1 MELIEVLDGE
11 TFLRD
16 MSLYRDLPWS
26 PQQAQLLFKRT
37 HQSEIITRETV
48 EDLGHIAGGM
58 SCDWLK
64 LWTNE
69 TDFSELLQFVSE
81 LPGGVRP
88 ALVRN
93 HKLPTWYP
101 SCPPPLLFP
110 SHSFLLS
117 IFRYIFLS
125 RKVFL
130 ELFRASYFILV
141 CFVLCYQRKC
151 VVEELRQRPEE
162 DLDGISPWF
171 AAELPVNLIESL
183 SNTSLTAILAHI
195 QQHFVDFLKLPRHK
209 QMALAEKAIT
219 VLGTSQGLAEGEP
232 LWTSWGPCCPSWTG
246 TPWGW
251 WTEGPWGCGWM
262 S

>member
-1 MELIEVLDGE
+1 MSWVCAVLLNIMWYSCKSFHDK
-11 TFLRD
+11 TRD
-16 MSLYRDLPWS
+16 SVSTQFYSVSLTWITNAIFQR
-26 PQQAQLLFKRT
+26 Q
-37 HQSEIITRETV
+37 IIHPIIYLVFR
-48 EDLGHIAGGM
+48 DLGHIAGGM

-141 CFVLCYQRKC
+141 CSDVLC
-151 VVEELRQRPEE
+151 
-162 DLDGISPWF
+162 
-171 AAELPVNLIESL
+171 
-183 SNTSLTAILAHI
+183 
-195 QQHFVDFLKLPRHK
+195 FVTRGN
-209 QMALAEKAIT
+209 AL
-219 VLGTSQGLAEGEP
+219 
-232 LWTSWGPCCPSWTG
+232 
-246 TPWGW
+246 
-251 WTEGPWGCGWM
+251 
-262 S
+262 